1 MLNFA
6 EEREEL
12 SLEYIAKLRRILKV
26 KPSGVREVYISDEEL
41 IEAYNSIKDSLK
53 PFFKLLVYSGMRLS
67 HAVSMVKSFDR
78 ANLVIKGNIA
88 RYPISWL
95 SKGKKR
101 GYWCYIPKEF
111 AEELESLAVY
121 ENYHTYSKGLQY
133 KRVSAVAIRKWHL
146 NKLIE
151 LGVPESI
158 ADFIQGRAS
167 LTVGSTH
174 YLNKTKQADDWYS
187 RIVDSLKVI
196 E

>member
-6 EEREEL
+6 EEREDL
-12 SLEYIAKLRRILKV
+12 SLEYIAKLRKVLKI
-26 KPSGVREVYISDEEL
+26 KPAGVREIFISDKEL
-41 IEAYNSIKDSLK
+41 IEAYNSIKDNLK
-53 PFFKLLVYSGMRLS
+53 PFFKLLVYSGLRLS

-101 GYWCYIPKEF
+101 GYWCYIPKES
-111 AEELESLAVY
+111 AKVY
-121 ENYHTYSKGLQY
+121 VNYHTYSKELQY
-133 KRVSAVAIRKWHL
+133 KRFSAVVIRKWHL

-158 ADFIQGRAS
+158 ALLII
-167 LTVGSTH
+167 
-174 YLNKTKQADDWYS
+174 W
-187 RIVDSLKVI
+187 LK
-196 E
+196 